1 MFVVSITSCLDL
13 LVFLL
18 STTQQ
23 NVFQLISIFLATETQ
38 QFSPFFLHQHLLEH
52 MSVVGQ
58 HRRRR
63 RRRRRRRF
71 HRRRRR
77 WSYKGF

>member
-23 NVFQLISIFLATETQ
+23 NVFQLIINYLATETQ
-38 QFSPFFLHQHLLEH
+38 QYSHFFLLEH

-58 HRRRR
+58 H